1 MKKLAVLALVF
12 MISAFS
18 FSQSISV
25 TFQVD
30 MSTQIFVG
38 NFPAGANVV
47 VRGSFQ
53 TDFGDPGG
61 NWQGNL
67 YQLSDPDS
75 DDKYIQVHLMPLHL
89 LLVIIIA
96 LNML

>member
-1 MKKLAVLALVF
+1 MLSGQLALVA
-12 MISAFS
+12 IP
-18 FSQSISV
+18 V

-30 MSTQIFVG
+30 MSIQMFEG
-38 NFPAGANVV
+38 NFPPGANVV

-67 YQLSDPDS
+67 YP
-75 DDKYIQVHLMPLHL
+75 
-89 LLVIIIA
+89 IIRS
-96 LNML
+96 